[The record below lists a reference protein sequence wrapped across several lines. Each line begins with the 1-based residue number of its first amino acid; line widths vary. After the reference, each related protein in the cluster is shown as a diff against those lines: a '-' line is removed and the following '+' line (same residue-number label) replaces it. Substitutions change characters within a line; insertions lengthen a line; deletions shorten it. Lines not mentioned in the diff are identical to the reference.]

1 MPGLIATKTRPS
13 QRKLQAQQQLQQIQ
27 LQPPQRGRAASPSM
41 QHIEQQQQ
49 QQQQQQQNAS
59 TRAPAGLRLS
69 SAAASS
75 MRNALVSLVLVVLCA
90 AAYMHFFQLSVST
103 VNIQSIIDQ
112 RVKEAGA
119 AVGGPQYVTRLHL
132 VSASASNMKRENQR

>member
-49 QQQQQQQNAS
+49 QQQQNAS

-75 MRNALVSLVLVVLCA
+75 MPNALVSLVVLVVLCA

-119 AVGGPQYVTRLHL
+119 AVGGPQYVTRLDL